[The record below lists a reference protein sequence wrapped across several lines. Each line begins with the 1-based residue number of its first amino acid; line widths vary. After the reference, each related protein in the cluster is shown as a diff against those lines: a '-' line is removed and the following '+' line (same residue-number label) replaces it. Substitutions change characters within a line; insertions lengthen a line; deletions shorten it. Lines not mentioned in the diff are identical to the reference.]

1 MKLTANQQIAARMLM
16 NHISPGDSFLRQYGT
31 NLNTKHDLEY
41 DFGHPNRRTPIPF
54 IEAYYM
60 WRRNG
65 IARALVEKTGGKTWQ
80 ELPCLKE
87 KEDDHEETGLEAE
100 VRRWFSDIRLW
111 QVLHQADMR
120 SMVGKYGGVV
130 FRFADGK
137 RFEEPVD
144 TVPGGIE
151 GLAGILP
158 AWEGQLEPSAWDTD
172 PTSPGYGTPTMFHF
186 NEANVDPEDGKV
198 RSFQVHPDRCY
209 VWSQDRTTWG
219 ESKYEPCWNALM
231 DLEKIR
237 GAGGEGFWKNAKAQ
251 PVLQAQT
258 GDNAPDFNQLAV
270 MLGTDIS
277 GLPDA
282 LDDVVA
288 KWTKGFDVSLM
299 LQGMEAKTLEVTL
312 PQPAEFFNIALQ
324 EVSASWPIPQKVLV
338 GMQTGERASTEDQ
351 REWAQIN
358 MSRRATMVVP
368 NIMDIV
374 ARLERV
380 GVLPD
385 RDWHVDWSDLTA
397 PSQGEKMD
405 IVAKMSDVNAKMAAT
420 GGVVFTD
427 DEMRAIVDY
436 EPLTGDEG
444 FTEFDG
450 GEEDGRTTEQ
460 SG

>member
-1 MKLTANQQIAARMLM
+1 MNLTVNQHLAARLIA
-16 NHISPGDSFLRQYGT
+16 NSFTPGDSFLRQYGQ
-31 NLNTKHDLEY
+31 NLNTKHNLEY
-41 DFGHPNRRTPIPF
+41 DFGYPERRNPIPF

-87 KEDDHEETGLEAE
+87 TEEDQEETGLEAE
-100 VRRWFSDIRLW
+100 IRQHFSDIRLW

-137 RFEEPVD
+137 RFSEPVD
-144 TVPGGIE
+144 TVPGGVE

-158 AWEGQLEPSAWDTD
+158 AWEGQLEPSEWDTN
-172 PTSPGYGTPTMFHF
+172 PMSPGYGTPTMFHF
-186 NEANVDPEDGKV
+186 NESNVDPEDGKV

-209 VWSQDRTTWG
+209 IWSTDRTTWG
-219 ESKYEPCWNALM
+219 ESKFEPCWNALM

-258 GDNAPDFNQLAV
+258 GDNAPDFNQLAA
-270 MLGTDIS
+270 MLGTTVD

-282 LDDVVA
+282 LDEVVA
-288 KWTKGFDVSLM
+288 KWSKGFDVSLM
-299 LQGMEAKTLEVTL
+299 LQGMEAKTLSVSL
-312 PQPAEFFNIALQ
+312 PSPEHFYNGALQ

-358 MSRRATMVVP
+358 MSRRSNMVVP
-368 NIMDIV
+368 NIMDII
-374 ARLERV
+374 ARFERV
-380 GVLPD
+380 GVLPE
-385 RDWHVDWSDLTA
+385 RDWRVDWSDLTA
-397 PSQGEKMD
+397 PTQTEKMD
-405 IVAKMSDVNAKMAAT
+405 IVGKMADVNQKMMAT
-420 GGVVFTD
+420 GEVVFTD
-427 DEMRAIVDY
+427 EEMRAIVDY

-444 FTEFDG
+444 FSEIDG
-450 GEEDGRTTEQ
+450 GEEDERTTSQ
-460 SG
+460 AG